1 MLLVAAAY
9 PEWTKIGG
17 GTMNFLTFGGY
28 GTGPISSTASYLFP
42 RGIISDL
49 DLGMVRPLDPA
60 KITEQV
66 TRSWYAYAEGDLAA
80 LHPYQGETNPNYM
93 GPEPPYQWLY
103 ADRKY
108 SWLKVPCYDG
118 QVMEVGPLGG
128 SWSPTS
134 AGCRRSS
141 TQSVRP

>member
-66 TRSWYAYAEGDLAA
+66 TRSWYAYAEG
-80 LHPYQGETNPNYM
+80 T
-93 GPEPPYQWLY
+93 W
-103 ADRKY
+103 
-108 SWLKVPCYDG
+108 
-118 QVMEVGPLGG
+118 
-128 SWSPTS
+128 
-134 AGCRRSS
+134 RRSTRIKGRQIRTTWVPNRRIRGCTPTGS
-141 TQSVRP
+141 TRGSRCRAVTGK